1 MNLAAIDLNLLVA
14 FEALMAE
21 RNVTRAGHRI
31 GLGQPAMSAALS
43 RLRLIFKD
51 ELLVRV
57 PGAPMRPT
65 SKALALHPPVSEILA
80 RVRQVFDAET
90 GFDPRR
96 ARAVF
101 RVATGDHPA
110 SLILP
115 RFIEML
121 SRTAPGVDV
130 RLLALDKRDAFD
142 LVDRG
147 EIDLVIGSFRNIP
160 KRVRRHRLYTDAFV
174 CIARRDNPH
183 LAPPG
188 EMTLDAYVSVPHVLV
203 TLAADDR
210 GIVDEALGTLGLRRR
225 VAVTVSDFHL
235 VPRIVERTDMIGHL
249 PRRIAAELVRGFD
262 LVVMPPPLALPAW
275 NVEVFWGG
283 VSDAEPAAIWLRSR
297 LFEIGQEI
305 GEIDPSAPPPPG
317 PLPQGLSSGRSAA
330 GPVGEESNATV
341 EAVRA

>member
-21 RNVTRAGHRI
+21 RGVTRAGQRV

-65 SKALALHPPVSEILA
+65 TKAIALHQPVSEILA
-80 RVRQVFDAET
+80 QVRQVFDAQA
-90 GFDPRR
+90 GFDPGL

-101 RVATGDHPA
+101 RIATSDHPGT
-110 SLILP
+110 LVLP
-115 RFIEML
+115 RFLQML
-121 SRTAPGVDV
+121 AQEAPGIDI
-130 RLLALDKRDAFD
+130 RLHALDKRDAFD

-147 EIDLVIGSFRNIP
+147 EIDLLIGSFRNIP
-160 KRVRRHRLYTDAFV
+160 KRIRQQRLYTDGYV
-174 CIARRDNPH
+174 CIARRGNTH
-183 LAPPG
+183 LCERG
-188 EMTLDAYVSVPHVLV
+188 TMGLEAYTAAPHVLV

-210 GIVDEALGTLGLRRR
+210 GVVDEALGKLGLRRR

-249 PRRIAAELVRGFD
+249 PRRIADELVRNFA
-262 LVVMPPPLALPAW
+262 LVVLPPPIQLPAW
-275 NVEVFWGG
+275 NVDLFWGG
-283 VSDAEPAAIWLRSR
+283 VSDSEPGAAWIRSR
-297 LFEIGQEI
+297 LFEIGRQI
-305 GEIDPSAPPPPG
+305 
-317 PLPQGLSSGRSAA
+317 
-330 GPVGEESNATV
+330 
-341 EAVRA
+341 EAEG

>member
-21 RNVTRAGHRI
+21 RGVTRAGQRV

-65 SKALALHPPVSEILA
+65 TKAIALHQPVSEILA
-80 RVRQVFDAET
+80 QVRQVFDAQA
-90 GFDPRR
+90 GVDPGL

-101 RVATGDHPA
+101 RIATSDHPGT
-110 SLILP
+110 LVLP
-115 RFIEML
+115 RFLQML
-121 SRTAPGVDV
+121 AQEAPGIDI
-130 RLLALDKRDAFD
+130 RLHALDKRDAFD

-147 EIDLVIGSFRNIP
+147 EIDLLIGSFRNIP
-160 KRVRRHRLYTDAFV
+160 KRIRQQRLYTDGYV
-174 CIARRDNPH
+174 CIARRGNTH
-183 LAPPG
+183 LCERG
-188 EMTLDAYVSVPHVLV
+188 TMGLEAYTAAPHVLV

-210 GIVDEALGTLGLRRR
+210 GVVDEALGKLGLRRR

-249 PRRIAAELVRGFD
+249 PRRIADELVRNFA
-262 LVVMPPPLALPAW
+262 LVVLPPPIQLPAW
-275 NVEVFWGG
+275 NVDLFWGG
-283 VSDAEPAAIWLRSR
+283 VSDSEPGAAWIRSR
-297 LFEIGQEI
+297 LFEIGRQI
-305 GEIDPSAPPPPG
+305 
-317 PLPQGLSSGRSAA
+317 
-330 GPVGEESNATV
+330 
-341 EAVRA
+341 EAEG

>member
-21 RNVTRAGHRI
+21 RSVTRAGHRI

-43 RLRLIFKD
+43 RLRLIFRD

-65 SKALALHPPVSEILA
+65 SKGLALYRPVSEVLA
-80 RVRQVFDAET
+80 QVRQVFDTEAA
-90 GFDPRR
+90 FDPEQ

-101 RVATGDHPA
+101 RIATGDHPA
-110 SLILP
+110 SMVLP

-160 KRVRRHRLYTDAFV
+160 KRVRRHRMYTDAYV
-174 CIARRDNPH
+174 CIARRNNPH
-183 LAPPG
+183 LG
-188 EMTLDAYVSVPHVLV
+188 REGTMTLDAYVSVPHVLV

-210 GIVDEALGTLGLRRR
+210 GVVDEALSRLGLRRR

-249 PRRIAAELVRGFD
+249 PHRIAAELVRGFD
-262 LVVMPPPLALPAW
+262 LVVSLPPLALPEW
-275 NVEVFWGG
+275 NVDVFWGG
-283 VSDAEPAAIWLRSR
+283 ISDAEPGAMWFRSR
-297 LFEIGQEI
+297 LFEIGREVS
-305 GEIDPSAPPPPG
+305 EEA
-317 PLPQGLSSGRSAA
+317 GRD
-330 GPVGEESNATV
+330 GGTGQ
-341 EAVRA
+341 

>member
-21 RNVTRAGHRI
+21 RNVTRAGHRM

-57 PGAPMRPT
+57 PGAAMRPT
-65 SKALALHPPVSEILA
+65 AKAVALLHPISEVLA
-80 RVRQVFDAET
+80 QVRQVFDAEA
-90 GFDPRR
+90 GFDPER

-101 RVATGDHPA
+101 RIATGDHPA
-110 SLILP
+110 SMVLP
-115 RFIEML
+115 RFIARL
-121 SRTAPGVDV
+121 ARTAPGIGV

-142 LVDRG
+142 LMDRG

-160 KRVRRHRLYTDAFV
+160 KRVRRHRMYTDGYV
-174 CIARRDNPH
+174 CIARRGNPH
-183 LAPPG
+183 LGPDG
-188 EMTLDAYVSVPHVLV
+188 TMTLDAYVSTPHVLV

-210 GIVDEALGTLGLRRR
+210 GVVDEALGRLGRRRR

-249 PRRIAAELVRGFD
+249 PRRIAGELVRGFD
-262 LVVMPPPLALPAW
+262 LVLAPPPLALPPW

-283 VSDAEPAAIWLRSR
+283 VSDAEPGAVWFRSR
-297 LFEIGQEI
+297 LFEIGREI
-305 GEIDPSAPPPPG
+305 AEDILPPDNWPG
-317 PLPQGLSSGRSAA
+317 A
-330 GPVGEESNATV
+330 GALATN
-341 EAVRA
+341 

>member
-1 MNLAAIDLNLLVA
+1 MNLATIDLNLLVA

-21 RNVTRAGHRI
+21 RNVTRAGHRM

-43 RLRLIFKD
+43 RLRLIFKN

-65 SKALALHPPVSEILA
+65 SKAVALLRPVSEVLA
-80 RVRQVFDAET
+80 QVRQVFDAET
-90 GFDPRR
+90 GFDPER

-101 RVATGDHPA
+101 RIATGDHPA
-110 SLILP
+110 SMILP
-115 RFIEML
+115 RFIEVL
-121 SRTAPGVDV
+121 SRTAPGIDV

-160 KRVRRHRLYTDAFV
+160 KRVRRHQMYTDGYV

-183 LAPPG
+183 LGREAAL
-188 EMTLDAYVSVPHVLV
+188 TLDAYVSVPHVLV

-210 GIVDEALGTLGLRRR
+210 GVVDEALGKLGRRRR

-262 LVVMPPPLALPAW
+262 LVLAPPPLALPPW
-275 NVEVFWGG
+275 NVEIFWGG
-283 VSDAEPAAIWLRSR
+283 VSDAEPAAMWLRSR
-297 LFEIGQEI
+297 LFEIGREI
-305 GEIDPSAPPPPG
+305 AEDVPED
-317 PLPQGLSSGRSAA
+317 Q
-330 GPVGEESNATV
+330 
-341 EAVRA
+341 